1 MSKTIAEQIEDLE
14 KENQRL
20 KEVEKEFEKFID
32 KAIRARL
39 GLSIKEA
46 ETALK
51 NSGKI
56 SKFEHDLCHY
66 FRLKSHEDKDLFLSI
81 ICSEATRN
89 YHKKKL
95 AEYASTDV
103 ESVPV
108 ETQD

>member
-1 MSKTIAEQIEDLE
+1 MGKTIAEQIEDLE

-20 KEVEKEFEKFID
+20 KEVEKELEKFID
-32 KAIRARL
+32 KAIKARL

-46 ETALK
+46 EAALK
-51 NSGKI
+51 NIGKI
-56 SKFEHDLCHY
+56 SKFEHDLCRY
-66 FRLKSHEDKDLFLSI
+66 FGLKSHDDKEIFLSI

-103 ESVPV
+103 ENVPV
-108 ETQD
+108 EMQG